1 MGIAALYEGTLC
13 ATKGLSLPVYERGIT
28 YRRGTWVLLAG
39 TCRDRAIAI
48 CSESLISRDGGHDA
62 LRNLRNI
69 VRIVQ
74 STPIGKD
81 ILKRKGDEL

>member
-1 MGIAALYEGTLC
+1 M
-13 ATKGLSLPVYERGIT
+13 T

-39 TCRDRAIAI
+39 IGL
-48 CSESLISRDGGHDA
+48 SLSVLNRSSHGMGHDA
-62 LRNLRNI
+62 LRNI

-74 STPIGKD
+74 SIPIGKD